1 MTDFAVTLQ
10 TTVYNA
16 LSADATLVSAV
27 TGIYDF
33 VPEGTAFPY
42 VKVGDQTMVDDGT
55 KNKKGNDFTLMIHAF
70 SRYRGSKEIK
80 EIMSLVYDVL
90 HESSLSVSGAFNN
103 MRFEFSDIIKEN
115 DGLTTHGMQRFRVF
129 VLTN

>member
-10 TTVYNA
+10 TAVYNA

-42 VKVGDQTMVDDGT
+42 VKVGDQTMVDGGT
-55 KNKKGNDFTLMIHAF
+55 KNKKG
-70 SRYRGSKEIK
+70 
-80 EIMSLVYDVL
+80 
-90 HESSLSVSGAFNN
+90 
-103 MRFEFSDIIKEN
+103 
-115 DGLTTHGMQRFRVF
+115 
-129 VLTN
+129 